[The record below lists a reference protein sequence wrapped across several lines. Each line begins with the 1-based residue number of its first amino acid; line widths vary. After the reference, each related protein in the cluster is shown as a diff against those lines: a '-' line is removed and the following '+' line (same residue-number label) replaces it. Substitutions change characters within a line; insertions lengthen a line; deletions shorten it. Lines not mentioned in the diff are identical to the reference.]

1 MEGIILYNKHNQH
14 FEVLGRFRVSNTEY
28 ARVKFTTSK
37 HEQIV
42 VATKLNTGDF
52 ADESISLPKVS
63 KQEIKASLEKLDE
76 IVEKTEINPVPP
88 VQITTGEF
96 KPLGLDIEGSL
107 QAESVITVHAEKI
120 PTKLVDTDDF
130 VSKVVA
136 TNPKGKDLIVA
147 MDELEGFCD
156 KNKLDYDVV
165 ISVLE
170 GHQKTHKKWRFK
182 RA

>member
-1 MEGIILYNKHNQH
+1 MEGTILYNKHNQH

-52 ADESISLPKVS
+52 ADESIAFPKVS

-76 IVEKTEINPVPP
+76 IVDKIKIEPVPS

-96 KPLGLDIEGSL
+96 KPLGI
-107 QAESVITVHAEKI
+107 
-120 PTKLVDTDDF
+120 VDTDDF
-130 VSKVVA
+130 VAPTIIEEPTSYEVIA
-136 TNPKGKDLIVA
+136 TNPKGKDITLNIL
-147 MDELEGFCD
+147 ELEEFCD
-156 KNKLDYDVV
+156 KNRLDYDVV

-182 RA
+182 KA